1 MVPYSL
7 LTDPSARQTGDN
19 PLNEHLEQK
28 LSTAFHRYT
37 PLGCLGLYFM
47 AAWK

>member
-7 LTDPSARQTGDN
+7 LTDPSATQTGDN